1 MKYKL
6 SDPLDVE
13 RFKKRC
19 IFLVNSKEIV
29 ELKSLRKRTLLQN
42 SYLHYCIGAVA
53 LETGNSLEVIKQEIY
68 KRRVNPDLFV
78 VERDDPVLG
87 RMTVLRSSRDL
98 NKEEMSLSI
107 DRFRR
112 FAEENGIYIP
122 SPGDDE
128 LLAQLE
134 YEIDR
139 ARKYML

>member
-1 MKYKL
+1 MLYNLQDEL
-6 SDPLDVE
+6 SRHKFAAKVRHLWDTGT
-13 RFKKRC
+13 
-19 IFLVNSKEIV
+19 IV
-29 ELKSLRKRTLLQN
+29 ELTDKKRRSLQQN
-42 SYLHYCIGAVA
+42 RFLHICIGAVA

-78 VERDDPVLG
+78 IERDDPVLG

-122 SPGDDE
+122 SPGDEE